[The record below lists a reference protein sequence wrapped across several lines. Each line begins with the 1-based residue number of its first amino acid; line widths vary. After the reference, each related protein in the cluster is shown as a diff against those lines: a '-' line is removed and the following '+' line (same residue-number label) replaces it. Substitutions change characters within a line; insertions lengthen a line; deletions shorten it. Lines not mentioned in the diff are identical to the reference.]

1 VIARLRTPRNR
12 ELVNLV
18 PVGLLTVV
26 GFGAVFI
33 ASTNDISRAS
43 LSYAGFFLGLFL
55 AAHLVLRFALPYADP
70 YLLPVAALLTAVGE
84 IEIYRIN
91 PTLARDQAVW
101 VSVGVVVFAVVA
113 IGVRDARRLE
123 RYRYTCGVAAVAL
136 LLATALIGSEVNGA
150 RLWIRVGSY
159 QIQPGEF
166 AKVLLVIF
174 MAGYLRDYRDVLA
187 NPSRKVMGVRVP
199 ALRHALP
206 LLAVWGAS
214 LLLLVAVNDFGS
226 SLLYFAVFLALI
238 YVATGRWLY
247 VSLGIGS
254 FAIGSIAASQA
265 APHVIER
272 VHIWLDPWKTPRTT
286 GYQIVQSLYTIAD
299 GGIFGTGFG
308 RGFVLV
314 GSHPVIPD
322 AQSDFIFAVIAS
334 ETGLAG
340 AAGLLLLYLL
350 FVFRGLKIATIADDG
365 FSKLLAAGL
374 AFAVGFQAFVIV
386 GGVVKML
393 PLTGITLPFVS
404 YGGSSIVANFA
415 LLGLLACISDRA
427 NRRTAP

>member
-1 VIARLRTPRNR
+1 VIARLRTARNR

-18 PVGLLTVV
+18 PVGLLTVA
-26 GFGAVFI
+26 GFAGVFI
-33 ASTNDISRAS
+33 ASTNDLSRAS
-43 LSYAGFFLGLFL
+43 LSYAGFFMALFV
-55 AAHLVLRFALPYADP
+55 AAHLVLRVALPYADP
-70 YLLPVAALLTAVGE
+70 YLLPIAALLTAIGE

-91 PTLARDQAVW
+91 PTLARDQALW
-101 VSVGVVVFAVVA
+101 ITIGVILFAVICA
-113 IGVRDARRLE
+113 GIRDARRLE
-123 RYRYTCGVAAVAL
+123 RYRYTCGVAAVVL
-136 LLATALIGSEVNGA
+136 LLLTVVAGSEVNGA
-150 RLWIRVGSY
+150 RLWIRVAGH

-166 AKVLLVIF
+166 AKVLLIIF

-187 NPSRKVMGVRVP
+187 NPSRRVLGIRVP

-206 LLAVWGAS
+206 LIAIWGAS

-226 SLLYFAVFLALI
+226 SLLYFAVFLALV

-247 VSLGIGS
+247 VGLGIGS
-254 FAIGSIAASQA
+254 FAAGAVAASQA
-265 APHVIER
+265 APHVLER
-272 VHIWLDPWKTPRTT
+272 VHIWLDPWKTPHTS
-286 GYQIVQSLYTIAD
+286 GYQIIQSLYTIAD

-314 GSHPVIPD
+314 GTHPVIPD
-322 AQSDFIFAVIAS
+322 AQTDFIFAVIAS

-340 AAGLLLLYLL
+340 AAGLLLLYLV
-350 FVFRGLKIATIADDG
+350 FVYRGFKIATVADDG

-386 GGVVKML
+386 GGVVKLL

-404 YGGSSIVANFA
+404 YGGSSIVANFV
-415 LLGLLACISDRA
+415 LLGLLACLSDRA
-427 NRRTAP
+427 NRRVAP

>member
-12 ELVNLV
+12 ELVNLI
-18 PVGLLTVV
+18 PVGLLTVA
-26 GFGAVFI
+26 GFGGVFI
-33 ASTNDISRAS
+33 ASENDISRAS
-43 LSYAGFFLGLFL
+43 LSYAGFFMGLFV
-55 AAHLVLRFALPYADP
+55 AAHLVLRVALPYADP
-70 YLLPVAALLTAVGE
+70 YLLPIAALLTAIGE

-91 PTLARDQAVW
+91 PTLARDQALW
-101 VSVGVVVFAVVA
+101 ITIGVIVFAA
-113 IGVRDARRLE
+113 ICLGIRDARKLE

-136 LLATALIGSEVNGA
+136 LALTVVAGSEVNGA
-150 RLWIRVGSY
+150 RLWIRVGGH

-166 AKVLLVIF
+166 AKVLLIIF

-187 NPSRKVMGVRVP
+187 NPSRKVLGIRVP

-206 LLAVWGAS
+206 LIAVWGAS

-226 SLLYFAVFLALI
+226 SLLYFAVFLALV

-247 VSLGIGS
+247 VGLGIGS
-254 FAIGSIAASQA
+254 FAAGAVAAAQA
-265 APHVIER
+265 APHVLER
-272 VHIWLDPWKTPRTT
+272 VHIWLDPWKTPRTS
-286 GYQIVQSLYTIAD
+286 GYQIIQSLYTIAD

-314 GSHPVIPD
+314 GTHPVIPD
-322 AQSDFIFAVIAS
+322 AQTDFIFAVIAS

-340 AAGLLLLYLL
+340 AAGLLLLYLV
-350 FVFRGLKIATIADDG
+350 FVYRGFKIATVADDG

-386 GGVVKML
+386 GGVVKLL

-415 LLGLLACISDRA
+415 LLALLACLSDRA
-427 NRRTAP
+427 NRRDAR